1 MKKVLLLLF
10 WAFQSWAQ
18 NPQAPRLIVRG
29 DDMGYSHSGNLALM
43 QSSLQ
48 GIQSSIEVIVP
59 SPWFPEAVQML
70 QVYPS
75 IDVGIHLAITS
86 EWDKVKWRPLTEAKS
101 LRDPDGYFF
110 PMVYA
115 NKDYPGLAII
125 ENKFTLADIEAE
137 FRAQI
142 ELAIKKIP
150 RISHISSHMGCS
162 RINEEVIEMTKK
174 LAKEYHLIYD
184 NTTYPFERAT
194 YAGPSQTSAQKIA
207 SFIQMLRKLQAGKTY
222 CFVDHPGL
230 DDAELKAV
238 SHIGYE
244 GVAADRQGVTDVF
257 TSQQVKAAI
266 RELGIQV
273 IAYRDLGP
281 KP

>member
-1 MKKVLLLLF
+1 MKKILLLLF
-10 WAFQSWAQ
+10 CAFQAWAQ
-18 NPQAPRLIVRG
+18 NSPAPRLVVRG
-29 DDMGYSHSGNLALM
+29 DDMGYSHSGNLALI
-43 QSSLQ
+43 QSSVK

-70 QVYPS
+70 QQHPT
-75 IDVGIHLAITS
+75 IDVGIHLALTS
-86 EWDKVKWRPLTEAKS
+86 EWDKLKWRPLTEAKS

-115 NKDYPGLAII
+115 NKNYPGLAIVD
-125 ENKFTLADIEAE
+125 NKFTLADIEAE

-150 RISHISSHMGCS
+150 WISHISSHMGCS
-162 RINEEVIEMTKK
+162 RINNEVHELTKN
-174 LAKEYHLIYD
+174 LAKEYHLIYE
-184 NTTYPFERAT
+184 NTQYPFDRAT
-194 YAGPSQTSAQKIA
+194 YEGPHQTSEQKID
-207 SFIQMLRKLQAGKTY
+207 SFINMLGSLQAGKTY
-222 CFVDHPGL
+222 VFVDHPGL
-230 DDAELKAV
+230 DDAELKAI

-244 GVAADRQGVTDVF
+244 AVAVDRQGVTDLF
-257 TSQQVKAAI
+257 TSQKVMNAI
-266 RELGIQV
+266 KTLGIKI

>member
-1 MKKVLLLLF
+1 MKKILLLLF
-10 WAFQSWAQ
+10 CTFQAWAQ
-18 NPQAPRLIVRG
+18 NLPAPRLIVRG
-29 DDMGYSHSGNLALM
+29 DDMGYSHSGNLALIR
-43 QSSLQ
+43 SSVQ

-70 QVYPS
+70 QQHPT
-75 IDVGIHLAITS
+75 IDVGIHLALTS
-86 EWDKVKWRPLTEAKS
+86 EWDKLKWRPLTEAKS

-110 PMVYA
+110 PMVFA
-115 NKDYPGLAII
+115 NKNYPGLAIV

-150 RISHISSHMGCS
+150 WISHISSHMGCS
-162 RINEEVIEMTKK
+162 RINNEVIELTKK

-184 NTTYPFERAT
+184 NTTYPFERAS
-194 YAGPSQTSAQKIA
+194 YVGPNQTSDQKID
-207 SFIQMLRKLQAGKTY
+207 SFIKMLRKLEAGKTY
-222 CFVDHPGL
+222 GFVDHPGL
-230 DDAELKAV
+230 DDAELRAV

-244 GVAADRQGVTDVF
+244 GVAVDRQGVTDLF
-257 TSQQVKAAI
+257 TSQKVKDAI
-266 RELGIQV
+266 QSLGIKI